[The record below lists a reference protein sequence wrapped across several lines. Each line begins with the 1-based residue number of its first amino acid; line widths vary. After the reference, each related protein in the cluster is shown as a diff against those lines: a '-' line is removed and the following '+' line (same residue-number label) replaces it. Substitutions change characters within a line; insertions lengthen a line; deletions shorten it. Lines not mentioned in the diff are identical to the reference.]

1 MKRKTNLFYNA
12 ASQDSSFLTFS
23 NYTESLTGNIMSTDN
38 KIYPSTFLCFQ
49 LDGLNN
55 TTEASKYYDTIQ
67 ERNKNNTGYTD
78 ILQTTILDCW
88 VTGGNDIVKVYTL
101 NIDGKEY
108 ELKEG
113 TEITYDMYSAFFYT
127 YPNGDVV
134 LKEYQTIDGEE
145 TEIGSDILNIDS
157 NMGAD
162 TTGESHDI
170 IIKRT
175 YQYEKTSFDISDS
188 NEVYVMNKQRLIDKL
203 ICKYENKLA
212 TLRDWCVSND
222 QTQES
227 TLLPLNYL
235 LETIADYEGKE
246 VTDLDINCIGDVT
259 EQDWNGTFSDTIC
272 VIDTSK
278 YKKGT
283 VEENS
288 DIVTTTTDDLSESP
302 SYLHGWYVT
311 KHDYNEELDFDNDG
325 VNSLSISEDATTN
338 QLYSHLLKDKDADW
352 LKEFKRTH
360 YITDGDSD
368 DYNAYFAMYPEPD
381 EDDIQNYSYTL
392 QEIIKAAEI
401 QEIYKGPSA
410 SYNLVP
416 EFDTTTYQYTTS
428 SLLSK
433 INYDWNSSTN
443 TSLKFNVLIPLFDL
457 VDVNYDTNSTRV
469 EETTYM
475 TLQNGSDPEMMVKN
489 VPYGIWFSGEN
500 SVVLNADK
508 NTNTWPSWSL
518 SLASQFKPFPNS
530 SYMPSEITADAKKL
544 AFATFAQIA
553 SRQNDILDKVE
564 TLSTNLSYLST
575 RVSSLESKIGAVLNS
590 YNLDN
595 FRMDIA
601 NYKNEIN
608 NQITYLTS
616 TIDELTIQWVN
627 REG

>member
-38 KIYPSTFLCFQ
+38 KIYPSTFLCLQ

-55 TTEASKYYDTIQ
+55 ATEAAKYYDTIQ

-78 ILQTTILDCW
+78 VLQTTILDYW

-101 NIDGKEY
+101 EMDGKEY
-108 ELKEG
+108 EMKEG
-113 TEITYDMYSAFFYT
+113 VEVDYDMYANFFYT
-127 YPNGDVV
+127 YPNGSVI
-134 LKEYQTIDGEE
+134 LKEYQIIDGEE
-145 TEIGSDILNIDS
+145 KEIGSDILNIDA
-157 NMGAD
+157 NMD
-162 TTGESHDI
+162 VESSYELHDI

-175 YQYEKTSFDISDS
+175 YKYEKTSFDISNT
-188 NEVYVMNKQRLIDKL
+188 NEVYLMNKQRFIDKL

-222 QTQES
+222 QSQES
-227 TLLPLNYL
+227 TLLPLDYL
-235 LETIADYEGKE
+235 LETISDYEGKDP
-246 VTDLDINCIGDVT
+246 TDLEINCVGDVT

-272 VIDTSK
+272 IIDTSK

-283 VEENS
+283 IEEDK
-288 DIVTTTTDDLSESP
+288 DITTNITDDLSESP

-311 KHDYNEELDFDNDG
+311 KHDYNEDLDFDNDG
-325 VNSLSISEDATTN
+325 VNSLSISENATTN
-338 QLYSHLLKDKDADW
+338 QLYSHLLKDKDPDW

-381 EDDIQNYSYTL
+381 EDEIQNYSYTL

-401 QEIYKGPSA
+401 KEIYKGPSA

-416 EFDTTTYQYTTS
+416 EFDTDSYQYNTS
-428 SLLSK
+428 SNLSK
-433 INYDWNSSTN
+433 INYSWNSSTN

-457 VDVNYDTNSTRV
+457 VDMNYNTNSTRV

-475 TLQNGSDPEMMVKN
+475 VLQNSSDPEMMVKN

-500 SVVLNADK
+500 PVVLNADK

-564 TLSTNLSYLST
+564 TLSNNLSYLNT
-575 RVSSLESKIGAVLNS
+575 RVSTLESKIGAILNS

-595 FRMDIA
+595 FRLDIA

-608 NQITYLTS
+608 NKVSYLVS
-616 TIDELTIQWVN
+616 TIDSLTLQWVN